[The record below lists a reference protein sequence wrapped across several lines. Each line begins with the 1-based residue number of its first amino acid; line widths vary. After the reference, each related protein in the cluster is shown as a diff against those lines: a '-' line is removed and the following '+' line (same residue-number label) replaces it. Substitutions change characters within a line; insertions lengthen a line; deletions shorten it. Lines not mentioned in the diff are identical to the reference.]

1 MSAASKKILMY
12 SKATCPFCVAA
23 KRLFAQKGLSYEE
36 IEISGRPELAAE
48 MRQRANGG
56 HTVPQIF
63 IGDTHVGGATDLF
76 ALDAKGQLDPLLSA

>member
-1 MSAASKKILMY
+1 MSAASAKILMY

-23 KRLFAQKGLSYEE
+23 KRLFAQKGVGFEE

-48 MRQRANGG
+48 MRERANGG

-76 ALDAKGQLDPLLSA
+76 ALDAQGRLDPLLKS